1 MEKGGEGARLFW
13 VFINGDIP
21 ATGTRWPLLE
31 RRTAK
36 MPAEQ
41 RLRKI
46 LARSLRR
53 RQPFFGGE
61 RRRRRRD
68 FCRYVLKEASL
79 WKRWFLCWTHV
90 NPTDANRQVMHD

>member
-1 MEKGGEGARLFW
+1 MLNLCEGGGNCLVEKGGEGGRLFRG
-13 VFINGDIP
+13 FINGDIP

-31 RRTAK
+31 RRTTK

-46 LARSLRR
+46 LARSFRR
-53 RQPFFGGE
+53 LQPFFGGE
-61 RRRRRRD
+61 RGEGGGD

-79 WKRWFLCWTHV
+79 WKR
-90 NPTDANRQVMHD
+90 